1 MKRLTLERPSDG
13 AIVKLRKNLF
23 LIKSVAL
30 SLCRTVVLNLTWIIF
45 IISGCSSTFLV
56 SKDGKGYFFGS
67 KSDAIYRMLCD
78 SGDLRKILKDATKIK
93 EDTKDAIYQANCV
106 NRSGE
111 KVKEIYA
118 AMTPEERKDLRN
130 AFKLNG
136 YDINYMPC

>member
-1 MKRLTLERPSDG
+1 MKRL
-13 AIVKLRKNLF
+13 IVGF
-23 LIKSVAL
+23 LILLV
-30 SLCRTVVLNLTWIIF
+30 
-45 IISGCSSTFLV
+45 SGCSSTFLI

-78 SGDLRKILKDATKIK
+78 SGDLRKILKDATRIPETTK
-93 EDTKDAIYQANCV
+93 EEIYQSNCV

-111 KVKEIYA
+111 RVKEIYA

-136 YDINYMPC
+136 YDINYLPC

>member
-1 MKRLTLERPSDG
+1 MKRL
-13 AIVKLRKNLF
+13 IVGF
-23 LIKSVAL
+23 LILLV
-30 SLCRTVVLNLTWIIF
+30 
-45 IISGCSSTFLV
+45 SGCSSTFLI

-78 SGDLRKILKDATKIK
+78 SGDLRKILKDATKIPETTK
-93 EDTKDAIYQANCV
+93 EEIYQFNCV

-111 KVKEIYA
+111 RVKEIYA

-136 YDINYMPC
+136 YDINYLPC

>member
-1 MKRLTLERPSDG
+1 MKRLIAG
-13 AIVKLRKNLF
+13 F
-23 LIKSVAL
+23 LILLV
-30 SLCRTVVLNLTWIIF
+30 
-45 IISGCSSTFLV
+45 SGCSSTFLI

-67 KSDAIYRMLCD
+67 KSDAIYKMLCD
-78 SGDLRKILKDATKIK
+78 SGDLRKILKDATKISEATK
-93 EDTKDAIYQANCV
+93 EQIYQSNCI

-136 YDINYMPC
+136 YDINYLPC